1 MVAGNF
7 ERIFAMQDPPDYEPA
22 PEVSVA
28 AMARERGIT
37 PAECAYDLML
47 EDDGRALLY
56 TPFANYVDGSLDTLR
71 EMLLSEHSVPGLGDG
86 GAHVG
91 LICDGSFPTTLV
103 THWARDRT
111 RGERLPLE
119 WLVRQQTRLTAELV
133 GFCDRGLIAPGMKAD
148 LNLIDWDALQVH
160 APEVLHDLPAG
171 GRRLVQR
178 ASGYVATLVSGE
190 VTHENGEATGALPG
204 QLVRGAQPAPG

>member
-7 ERIFAMQDPPDYEPA
+7 ERIFAMQDPPDYEPP
-22 PEVSVA
+22 PERSVA

-47 EDDGRALLY
+47 ENDGRALLY

-71 EMLLSEHSVPGLGDG
+71 EMLLSEHTVPGLGDG

-103 THWARDRT
+103 THWGRDRT
-111 RGERLPLE
+111 RGEQLPLE

-190 VTHENGEATGALPG
+190 VTHENGKATGALPG